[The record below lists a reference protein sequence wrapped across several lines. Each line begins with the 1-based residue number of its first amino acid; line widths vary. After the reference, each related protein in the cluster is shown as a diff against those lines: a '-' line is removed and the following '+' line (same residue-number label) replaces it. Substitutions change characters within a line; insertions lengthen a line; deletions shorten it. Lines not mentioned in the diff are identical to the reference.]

1 MPDVIS
7 NDRLLHASADALRRL
22 LSCPALNLDEL
33 ELETRAAITHAELVL
48 EALHRQ
54 GAIE

>member
-22 LSCPALNLDEL
+22 LSCPDLNLDEL